1 MPRRHEEHE
10 ALPAETEAVAQR
22 AIGACIAV
30 HRELGPGYLEMIYE
44 EALSI
49 ELERQG
55 VAFLR
60 QAPVAVKYRG
70 IQVGHGYLDFLV
82 EGCVVLELKAVDE
95 LHPKHTAQVLSYL
108 KATDLRLGL
117 LVNFQAPFLKEGL
130 RRLIL

>member
-1 MPRRHEEHE
+1 
-10 ALPAETEAVAQR
+10 
-22 AIGACIAV
+22 
-30 HRELGPGYLEMIYE
+30 
-44 EALSI
+44 LSI